1 MSAFVIDEN
10 VLIVAEKQAPD
21 KDTNDACIQ
30 NCIEALRKVRT
41 EMLVLDSNDLI
52 FAKYRKHFEPI
63 RRNGQGTE
71 FLIWL
76 MQNQFYPDRCERVKI
91 TPLEPSFVEVPLEL
105 RNPDPATNKIFDLD
119 DHIWLAA
126 AKASVNNPIILN
138 ATDTDWYEWRDQ
150 LKEHDFQLEFLCPNL
165 MDKPRASIS

>member
-10 VLIVAEKQAPD
+10 VLIVAEKQAAD

-30 NCIEALRKVRT
+30 NCIEALRKVRS
-41 EMLVLDSNDLI
+41 ELLVLDSDSLI
-52 FAKYRKHFEPI
+52 FTKYRKHFEPI
-63 RRNGQGTE
+63 RRNGQATE

-91 TPLEPSFVEVPLEL
+91 TPLSPSFAEVPLDL
-105 RNPDPATNKIFDLD
+105 RSPDPVTNKIFDLD

-126 AKASVNNPIILN
+126 AKASTNNPTILN
-138 ATDTDWYEWRDQ
+138 ATDKDWYQWQ
-150 LKEHDFQLEFLCPNL
+150 IQLEQHGFQIEFVCLYK
-165 MDKPRASIS
+165 MTEPRA

>member
-30 NCIEALRKVRT
+30 NCIEALRKVRN
-41 EMLVLDSNDLI
+41 EILVLDSDGLI

-76 MQNQFYPDRCERVKI
+76 MQNQFYSERCERVKV
-91 TPLEPSFVEVPLEL
+91 TPLEPSFAEVPLEL
-105 RNPDPATNKIFDLD
+105 RNPDPVTNKIFDLD

-126 AKASVNNPIILN
+126 AKASINNPTILN
-138 ATDTDWYEWRDQ
+138 ATDTDWYEWLPELEQ
-150 LKEHDFQLEFLCPNL
+150 HDCKIEFLCPEL
-165 MDKPRASIS
+165 KTKARAST

>member
-41 EMLVLDSNDLI
+41 EMLVLDVDDLI

-63 RRNGQGTE
+63 RRNGQATE

-76 MQNQFYPDRCERVKI
+76 MQNQFYSDRCERVKI
-91 TPLEPSFVEVPLEL
+91 TPLALSFAEVPLEL
-105 RNPDPATNKIFDLD
+105 QNLDPMTNKIFDLD

-126 AKASVNNPIILN
+126 AKASANNPTILN
-138 ATDTDWYEWRDQ
+138 ATDTDWHDWLPQ
-150 LKEHDFQLEFLCPNL
+150 LEQHEFQIEFLCPEL
-165 MDKPRASIS
+165 KTKSRKQLK